1 MVRIPEHSEL
11 EIDSVISRQN
21 VAKEGW
27 TTYYVD
33 GTNGNDANNGLRWET
48 AFKTI
53 QHAVDVAESWAKIF
67 IKNGTYSENIII
79 TKNNISLIGESRT
92 DTIISPDDGEAI
104 FLEAD
109 NILSLIHI

>member
-1 MVRIPEHSEL
+1 MPEHTEL

-53 QHAVDVAESWAKIF
+53 QHAIDVAESWAKIF
-67 IKNGTYSENIII
+67 IRDGTYYENITIPSS
-79 TKNNISLIGESRT
+79 KSSLAVIGESWKGVVI
-92 DTIISPDDGEAI
+92 DA
-104 FLEAD
+104 
-109 NILSLIHI
+109 